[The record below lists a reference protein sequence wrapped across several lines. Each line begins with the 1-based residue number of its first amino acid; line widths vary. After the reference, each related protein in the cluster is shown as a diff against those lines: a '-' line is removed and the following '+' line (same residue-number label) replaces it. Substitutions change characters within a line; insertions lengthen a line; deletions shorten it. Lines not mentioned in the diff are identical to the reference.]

1 MTISSTFIPD
11 SAVYVMA
18 KLQQGGHKAYV
29 VGGSVRDAILGKEPH
44 DIDISSDRDTGD
56 VTALFGGKKLN
67 RAGDWEQQVIPS
79 GIQFGT
85 VTVRVR
91 NVNGG
96 EWGEYEVTTFRGD
109 GEYTDGRH
117 PGAVVFIKSCEEDLA
132 RRDFTINAMA
142 WNPLSG
148 EVVDPFGG
156 QQDLQAGIIR
166 AVGDA
171 RRRFQEDGLRI
182 ARAIRFAAKFGF
194 EIEAKT
200 LAAIKEEEAQKKFDC
215 VSKER
220 QRDEFVKTITS
231 AGAVHGVT
239 LMIETG
245 IMKRVI
251 PEVHFEQFKKLM
263 EVAPSCSKEE
273 RIAVLVGEQPQILK
287 SLKFTRAEV
296 EAMTKMAKNKEVFK
310 GAETDAGIRK
320 AISVVGK
327 EMAKR
332 MINVSKANGVDVD
345 EERVNS
351 IMASNPPVT
360 VKELVITGK
369 EVASILGIKPGPR
382 VGEVLNKV
390 LEEVIKNPELN
401 NRASMEEIVQAMK

>member
-1 MTISSTFIPD
+1 
-11 SAVYVMA
+11 
-18 KLQQGGHKAYV
+18 
-29 VGGSVRDAILGKEPH
+29 
-44 DIDISSDRDTGD
+44 
-56 VTALFGGKKLN
+56 
-67 RAGDWEQQVIPS
+67 
-79 GIQFGT
+79 
-85 VTVRVR
+85 
-91 NVNGG
+91 
-96 EWGEYEVTTFRGD
+96 
-109 GEYTDGRH
+109 
-117 PGAVVFIKSCEEDLA
+117 
-132 RRDFTINAMA
+132 MA
-142 WNPLSG
+142 WNPISG
-148 EVVDPFGG
+148 EIVDPFGG
-156 QQDLQAGIIR
+156 QKDLKAGIIR

-171 RRRFQEDGLRI
+171 RKRFQEDGLRI

-231 AGAVHGVT
+231 AGAIHGIT

-273 RIAVLVGEQPQILK
+273 RIAVLVGEQPQVLK

-310 GAETDAGIRK
+310 GAAKDADIRK

-351 IMASNPPVT
+351 IIASNPPVT

-401 NRASMEEIVQAMK
+401 NRTSMEKIVQAMK